1 MECFN
6 ITIQIAGKTHSLEIK
21 NVKTFY
27 QVVHNGKVIAGL
39 RPPGEDW
46 QLMELE
52 ELPDEFSSFKG
63 CSDSA
68 DQIRLT
74 APMVNEIAA
83 AIESRENPP
92 G

>member
-27 QVVHNGKVIAGL
+27 QVVHNGEIIAGL

-46 QLMELE
+46 QLMELK
-52 ELPDEFSSFKG
+52 ELTDEFSSVKG
-63 CSDSA
+63 QSNSA
-68 DQIRLT
+68 EQIQLT
-74 APMVNEIAA
+74 APAINEIAA